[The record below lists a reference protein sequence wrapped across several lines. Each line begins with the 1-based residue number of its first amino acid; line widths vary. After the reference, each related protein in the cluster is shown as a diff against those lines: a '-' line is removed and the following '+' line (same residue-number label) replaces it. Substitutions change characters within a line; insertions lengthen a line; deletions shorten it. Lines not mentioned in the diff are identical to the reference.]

1 MNPVD
6 TITLLNRLIVTSKN
20 GESALRAAADEAFH
34 EDLRK
39 SLLDY
44 SRFFGE
50 TAHELQDAVRKL
62 GGHPKE
68 IGTFDNT
75 LHRTWMHIKAKALG
89 RDESVI
95 LDSVEEDEETADQMF
110 ADALTW
116 DTPADVHALL
126 ERKADAAHQRHLSI
140 REMRGRLS
148 S

>member
-1 MNPVD
+1 MNQVD
-6 TITLLNRLIVTSKN
+6 TLTLLNRLIVTSKN

-34 EDLRK
+34 EDLRQ
-39 SLLDY
+39 SLMDY

-50 TAHELQDAVRKL
+50 AAHELQDAVRKL

-95 LDSVEEDEETADQMF
+95 LDSVEEDEATADLMF

-116 DTPADVHALL
+116 DTPPDVHALL
-126 ERKADAAHQRHLSI
+126 ERQAEGAHQRHIHI
-140 REMRGRLS
+140 REMRGRLVA
-148 S
+148 